1 MAVIVTG
8 ATSFIG
14 RAVVEELLKQGQK
27 VYAVARPGSA
37 GLSFL
42 KALPLNG
49 QEGRREGAVGSVR
62 ILECNLNEIERLK
75 EMDIT
80 DASAWL
86 HLGWEGAGSANR
98 QDPALQAKNIGYA
111 LSAVRTAGALG
122 CSRFLFSGS
131 QDLRFSHEGGSA
143 LPSGI

>member
-1 MAVIVTG
+1 M
-8 ATSFIG
+8 
-14 RAVVEELLKQGQK
+14 
-27 VYAVARPGSA
+27 
-37 GLSFL
+37 
-42 KALPLNG
+42 
-49 QEGRREGAVGSVR
+49 GSVR

-98 QDPALQAKNIGYA
+98 QDPALQAKTSA
-111 LSAVRTAGALG
+111 MRFRLSEQQEPLAAAGSFFRLSGGVR
-122 CSRFLFSGS
+122 
-131 QDLRFSHEGGSA
+131 DLRFSHEGGSA

>member
-1 MAVIVTG
+1 MLWHGPVQ
-8 ATSFIG
+8 
-14 RAVVEELLKQGQK
+14 RAC
-27 VYAVARPGSA
+27 P
-37 GLSFL
+37 FL

-86 HLGWEGAGSANR
+86 HLGWEEREAPTGRIRLFRRKTSAMRFRLSEQQEPLAAAGSFF
-98 QDPALQAKNIGYA
+98 PALRR
-111 LSAVRTAGALG
+111 ST
-122 CSRFLFSGS
+122 
-131 QDLRFSHEGGSA
+131 GSA
-143 LPSGI
+143 ILP

>member
-1 MAVIVTG
+1 MGIIYRY
-8 ATSFIG
+8 S
-14 RAVVEELLKQGQK
+14 
-27 VYAVARPGSA
+27 
-37 GLSFL
+37 
-42 KALPLNG
+42 
-49 QEGRREGAVGSVR
+49 SVSVSYTH
-62 ILECNLNEIERLK
+62 LNLNEIERLK

-98 QDPALQAKNIGYA
+98 QDPALQAKHIGYA

-131 QDLRFSHEGGSA
+131 Q
-143 LPSGI
+143 GIAIRCFPGFKVPKR